1 MERSRR
7 ERKPTA
13 RSSALEAM
21 RAAREGG
28 DEARDSRW
36 DMPDEQDVYDE
47 VNEDDYRSMVEKRR
61 EREDFVV
68 DDNGFGY
75 YDDGEEH
82 FGKDDDAAKKRKNVA
97 ATGAKVKRLIS
108 KKDFE
113 LADYVRK
120 KVGGVGSG
128 KEYYQSGR

>member
-75 YDDGEEH
+75 YDDGVGN
-82 FGKDDDAAKKRKNVA
+82 FGMDVYTKKER
-97 ATGAKVKRLIS
+97 
-108 KKDFE
+108 
-113 LADYVRK
+113 
-120 KVGGVGSG
+120 
-128 KEYYQSGR
+128 

>member
-82 FGKDDDAAKKRKNVA
+82 FGKDDDAAKKRKNGSEATGSLSRDALRKARKINAAPSVA
-97 ATGAKVKRLIS
+97 AAATTPTPTTAR
-108 KKDFE
+108 
-113 LADYVRK
+113 RP
-120 KVGGVGSG
+120 
-128 KEYYQSGR
+128 R

>member
-82 FGKDDDAAKKRKNVA
+82 FGQLSLHLESEEQREAVA
-97 ATGAKVKRLIS
+97 RALGGAL
-108 KKDFE
+108 
-113 LADYVRK
+113 
-120 KVGGVGSG
+120 
-128 KEYYQSGR
+128 